1 MEQEEKS
8 NKPKNDVIFKNLFSK
23 AGNENLLKEFLEEIL
38 GIKKQCIMQA
48 K

>member
-23 AGNENLLKEFLEEIL
+23 VGDGEYGNSA
-38 GIKKQCIMQA
+38 KQISR
-48 K
+48 KSTKRI